1 MIEALGSVDSIE
13 YVAIVDRG
21 FNEIDTI
28 KIGNSIILVAA
39 WVGKTR
45 LIDNIWV

>member
-1 MIEALGSVDSIE
+1 MDALCEVDNIE

-45 LIDNIWV
+45 LIDNIWI